1 MKRYIITLLCAMTL
15 AASAQQPTVEFI
27 TPEIV
32 RVRWTTDNEPT
43 DNGTGVC
50 VYERKDVKVKRKE
63 TTENCILTSSAL
75 TVMIDKTSGA
85 VTFKDKKTGKY

>member
-32 RVRWTTDNEPT
+32 RVRWTTGNEPT

-50 VYERKDVKVKRKE
+50 VYERKDVKVKRK
-63 TTENCILTSSAL
+63 
-75 TVMIDKTSGA
+75 
-85 VTFKDKKTGKY
+85 

>member
-32 RVRWTTDNEPT
+32 RVRWTTGNEPGQW
-43 DNGTGVC
+43 NGSMRV
-50 VYERKDVKVKRKE
+50 
-63 TTENCILTSSAL
+63 
-75 TVMIDKTSGA
+75 
-85 VTFKDKKTGKY
+85 